1 MNGFIFHTF
10 YPPSEFG
17 SRVIDNIGR
26 RRARRCGRMDDS
38 QSNAP
43 DALEWLMWD
52 EPSIDIEK
60 VDRHTRLLRQS

>member
-1 MNGFIFHTF
+1 
-10 YPPSEFG
+10 
-17 SRVIDNIGR
+17 
-26 RRARRCGRMDDS
+26 MDDS